1 MCMIQTPDI
10 PKPELPP
17 EKQASKEPDANA
29 VRGSVGRR
37 LSDQTR
43 SGSNTIL
50 TSGSGVQTTGMTERK
65 TLLGQ

>member
-10 PKPELPP
+10 PKPGLPP
-17 EKQASKEPDANA
+17 EKQAAQEADAGA
-29 VRGSVGRR
+29 VRGSASRR
-37 LSDQTR
+37 LSDQMR

-50 TSGSGVQTTGMTERK
+50 TSGSGAKPIGTTERK